1 MKRIKIIYLVLIA
14 SLIYSG
20 GYSQNLITVEHS
32 GASTFYQSL
41 DSALAHSVNGDNVY
55 LPGASYNIG
64 TLNIEKGIHITG
76 AGCNFDSTLAT
87 GATIFLGTLKINT
100 GSDNGS
106 LEGIYINGDIYF
118 GTNSGNQE
126 IHNYSVRRCY
136 MNNLNL
142 SFDGVSQTASS
153 NLFISE
159 NIIKGNISG
168 GNAQNVEVSKSI
180 LENTIN
186 NFNGNAVFSNNILLR
201 NACGDHVINNVNAVT
216 FQNNISLLT
225 FCSYWGS
232 YFLMGSGTGNSFI
245 NNSFICDNP
254 IPAGNINNG
263 NIFKI
268 NTDSL
273 FINQTGNIYNIKHN
287 YHLKSECKGKNSG
300 TDRTDVGIYGTASPA
315 KDGQTPFNPHIQTKT
330 IPSSTNAE
338 GNLNINIK
346 VKAQEN

>member
-1 MKRIKIIYLVLIA
+1 MKKIKSIVLLIISSLMYLSVN
-14 SLIYSG
+14 
-20 GYSQNLITVEHS
+20 SQNVIALEHQGVS
-32 GASTFYQSL
+32 AFYQSL
-41 DSALAHSVNGDNVY
+41 DSALAHSVNGDNIV

-64 TLNIEKGIHITG
+64 AMNIDKGVHIIG

-87 GATIFLGTLKINT
+87 NATVFLGTLRINS
-100 GSDNGS
+100 GSDKGS
-106 LEGIYINGDIYF
+106 LEGIYINGDLYF
-118 GTNSGNQE
+118 GTNAGNQE

-136 MNNLNL
+136 MNNLYL

-168 GNAQNVEVSKSI
+168 GNAQNVEVSKCI
-180 LENTIN
+180 IDNTIN
-186 NFNGNAVFSNNILLR
+186 NFNGNAVFSNNVLLR
-201 NACGDHVINNVNAVT
+201 NACGDYVLNGVNAVT

-225 FCSYWGS
+225 YCGYWGS
-232 YFLMGSGTGNSFI
+232 FFLIGTGTGNSFI

-254 IPAGNINNG
+254 IPSGNINNG
-263 NIFKI
+263 NIFKVHPD
-268 NTDSL
+268 TL
-273 FINQTGNIYNIKHN
+273 FINQSGNTYNIKHN
-287 YHLKSECKGKNSG
+287 YHLKPSCKGKNAG
-300 TDRTDVGIYGTASPA
+300 TDGTDAGIYGTVSPA
-315 KDGQTPFNPHIQTKT
+315 KEGQIPFNPHLQTKS